1 MQFQRTV
8 TLLTLALCT
17 LLAAVA
23 EAGWVIVD
31 EGGNQTALSRGRLKM
46 SPKEAQGVSMSL
58 DIGRARMWVAD
69 ATKKA
74 FWEGTVEEY
83 CQAMKTTMA
92 GAMADMEKQMA
103 EAMKDM
109 PPAQREQMQQMM
121 KNMRG
126 GGTPGGPPPVVKIEK
141 TSEVEK
147 IAGLPARKFRV
158 LSNGKLYEEMW
169 LTTDP
174 ALLKELEMAKAP
186 DTFGRMSGCMANM
199 AGGPRP
205 EASDEFRKLY
215 GEGWPLKVVYY
226 GVGEG
231 APGAPGPAGSTVMKV
246 EQREIPDREFTP
258 PTGFRPAPLTEVF
271 GAPPRR

>member
-1 MQFQRTV
+1 M
-8 TLLTLALCT
+8 A
-17 LLAAVA
+17 
-23 EAGWVIVD
+23 
-31 EGGNQTALSRGRLKM
+31 
-46 SPKEAQGVSMSL
+46 MSL

-69 ATKKA
+69 STRRT

-83 CQAMKTTMA
+83 CQAMRTTMT

-126 GGTPGGPPPVVKIEK
+126 GAPNAPAPRVTVEK
-141 TSEVEK
+141 TSETER

-158 LSNGKLYEEMW
+158 LSDGKLYEEMW

-174 ALLKELEMAKAP
+174 ALLRELEMAKAP
-186 DTFGRMSGCMANM
+186 DTFGRMSGCMAGM

-205 EASDEFRKLY
+205 ESSDEFRKLY

-226 GVGEG
+226 GAGEG
-231 APGAPGPAGSTVMKV
+231 GPGPAGTTVMKA
-246 EQREIPDREFTP
+246 EQRDIPEREFTP
-258 PTGFRPAPLTEVF
+258 PAGFRAAPLTEVF
-271 GAPPRR
+271 GQPGR

>member
-1 MQFQRTV
+1 MRLQKPV
-8 TLLTLALCT
+8 AMLTFALCT
-17 LLAAVA
+17 LLAPLAQ
-23 EAGWVIVD
+23 AGWVIVD
-31 EGGNQTALSRGRLKM
+31 EGGNQTSLSRGRLKM
-46 SPKEAQGVSMSL
+46 SPKESHGVSMSL

-69 ATKKA
+69 ANKKA
-74 FWEGTVEEY
+74 YWEGTVEEY
-83 CQAMKTTMA
+83 CQAMRTTMA

-121 KNMRG
+121 KQMRG
-126 GGTPGGPPPVVKIEK
+126 GGAPGGPAPKVTIEK
-141 TSEVEK
+141 TSQVDT

-158 LSNGKLYEEMW
+158 LSDGKLYEEMW

-174 ALLKELEMAKAP
+174 ALLRELEMAKAP
-186 DTFGRMSGCMANM
+186 DTFGRMSGCMASM

-205 EASDEFRKLY
+205 EGSDEFRKLY

-226 GVGEG
+226 GGGE
-231 APGAPGPAGSTVMKV
+231 ASPGPAGTTVTKV
-246 EQREIPDREFTP
+246 EPRDIPEREFSP
-258 PTGFRPAPLTEVF
+258 PAGFRAAPINEVF

>member
-1 MQFQRTV
+1 MRYLRATHVV
-8 TLLTLALCT
+8 TLAAL
-17 LLAAVA
+17 LVVAAQSA
-23 EAGWVIVD
+23 EGGWIFVD
-31 EGGNQTALSRGRLKM
+31 EGGNQTSVSRGRLRM
-46 SPKEAQGVSMSL
+46 TPKESQGMAMSL

-69 ATKKA
+69 STRRT

-83 CQAMKTTMA
+83 CQAMRTTMT

-126 GGTPGGPPPVVKIEK
+126 GAPNAPAPTVTVEK
-141 TSEVEK
+141 TNETER
-147 IAGLPARKFRV
+147 IAGLSARKFRV

-174 ALLKELEMAKAP
+174 ALLRDLEMAKAP
-186 DTFGRMSGCMANM
+186 DTFGRMSGCMAGM

-205 EASDEFRKLY
+205 ESSDEFRKLY

-226 GVGEG
+226 GTGEG
-231 APGAPGPAGSTVMKV
+231 GPGPAGTTVMKA
-246 EQREIPDREFTP
+246 EQREIPEREFTP
-258 PTGFRPAPLTEVF
+258 PAGFRPAPLSEVF
-271 GAPPRR
+271 GQPGR